1 MNRKLLVIIAL
12 VAIFAIVAYESQ
24 AGKFDWSLFLKTI
37 KDMNWG
43 WLMASFVATF
53 LSYLVR
59 AIRWQVLL
67 DHEKEIGLESS
78 LTATLVGFSAI
89 YVLGRAGEP
98 VGPVWLAR
106 RERVSISATG
116 ATWLIQRFL
125 DLVMLGL
132 LFTGTLMVVELP
144 AGEGTRQIGFM
155 QNFAA
160 ILMVMLVVGTIAMLY
175 FRSNIDRIV
184 AYIPVKKIA
193 ALLHSIAGGLSFLHN
208 GRNVVLTLVHSLVLW
223 IVIALQFWFMML
235 GMKFDFTFA
244 ASTLVMVAGAIGS
257 VVSIPGVGGGFQVAM
272 VFCMVTFFGI
282 TTERSV
288 AAALVS
294 YALSYLPTLVIS
306 ALYMLYT
313 GISWKDIRG
322 LETT

>member
-12 VAIFAIVAYESQ
+12 VALCAIVAYESQ
-24 AGKFDWSLFLKTI
+24 PGKFDWSLFLKTI
-37 KDMNWG
+37 KEMSWG
-43 WLMASFVATF
+43 WLVASFAATF
-53 LSYLVR
+53 ASYLVR

-67 DHEKEIGLESS
+67 DHEKQIGLESS

-116 ATWLIQRFL
+116 ATWLVQRFL
-125 DLVMLGL
+125 DMVMLGL
-132 LFTGTLMVVELP
+132 LFTGTLIFVELP
-144 AGEGTRQIGFM
+144 AGEGSRQIGFM

-160 ILMVMLVVGTIAMLY
+160 ALMGMMVIGTIAMLY

-184 AYIPVKKIA
+184 AYVPIKKIA
-193 ALLHSIAGGLSFLHN
+193 KLLHSIAGGLSFLHN
-208 GRNVVLTLVHSLVLW
+208 GRSVAWTVFHSMALW

-235 GMKFDFTFA
+235 ALKFDFTFA

-257 VVSIPGVGGGFQVAM
+257 IISIPGVGGGFQVAM
-272 VFCMVTFFGI
+272 VFCLVTFFGV